1 MRFDSSH
8 RTSSPPAV
16 WSHVHRV
23 SWNCACRGLV
33 AGPGQA
39 FESSFSFI
47 PGDLLVSSST
57 YVGTAATVV
66 VGQTLPP
73 NDTLSGAVKATNN
86 GTYPN
91 VFLNANV
98 DGSFGVTSP
107 IILRQYSLSRDYRS
121 AHLDNILNVT
131 DRTGIVTSF
140 SSKSELSLNLS
151 TSRRALTFTGY
162 NAPVNTLDV
171 SNSNTPNH
179 VDPTNQVPASYQR
192 AIVQTPCGDEEDFRC
207 SDRP

>member
-1 MRFDSSH
+1 
-8 RTSSPPAV
+8 V
-16 WSHVHRV
+16 
-23 SWNCACRGLV
+23 
-33 AGPGQA
+33 
-39 FESSFSFI
+39 
-47 PGDLLVSSST
+47 
-57 YVGTAATVV
+57 
-66 VGQTLPP
+66 
-73 NDTLSGAVKATNN
+73 
-86 GTYPN
+86 
-91 VFLNANV
+91 
-98 DGSFGVTSP
+98 
-107 IILRQYSLSRDYRS
+107 
-121 AHLDNILNVT
+121 NVT